1 MAGSA
6 GKRLTISCLQ
16 WYRVLCAAKDG
27 ELALQGQ
34 AGAEMIELLQV
45 VKGERPSYN
54 VGQMSLLEKIN
65 ETADLRRLP
74 LEQLETVSD
83 EIRKYILETMSRI
96 GGHTGASLG
105 AIELAVALHYAFDT
119 PRDRLVW
126 DVGHQAYAH
135 KILTGRRELLP
146 TIKQYGGISGF
157 LRRDESEYDTFGAGH
172 ASTSLSA
179 ALGMAIARDRK
190 GEDHHVVA
198 LIGDASLAGG
208 MAMEAINQA
217 GHLKT
222 RLIVVLNDN
231 EMSIAP
237 AVGALTGYLNR
248 IRGAQGY
255 HRFKD
260 EVEETLLAIPSLGE
274 RLHHAAK
281 AMKDAIAAAVLPGAL
296 VSELGFKYIG
306 YVDGHNPRALV
317 AALREAKQV
326 KDGPVIVHALTTKG
340 KGYPQAEKD
349 YYRWHATGPFDLKT
363 GKAVKSAAKA
373 PTYTSVFGKTL
384 CELMEKDPKIVALT
398 AAMPDGTGV
407 CDALERFPDRSF
419 DVGIAEQHC
428 VTFAAGMSCEGLKPV
443 CAIYSTFL
451 QRAFDQLVHDVCI
464 QNLNVKFCLDRGG
477 IAGGDGPTHHGLLDI
492 AYLRGVPNIIVMAP
506 KDEGEMRDMML
517 TLVEHEGPAAM
528 RYPRGNGVGASID
541 REPELLEIGKGEIL
555 RDGGEIAIVAY
566 GSMVHPSLQAAE
578 NLSREG
584 IETTVVNA
592 RFVKPLDAQLLLALA
607 RTKRLIVTVEEAYL
621 AGGFGSA
628 VLELLEENGLQDK
641 VRVVRMGIPDRLVTH
656 GDPKLLLAK
665 YGLDTDGIFTRVRE
679 SIEVLDDRRA
689 KPQKVGS

>member
-1 MAGSA
+1 MSH
-6 GKRLTISCLQ
+6 LQ
-16 WYRVLCAAKDG
+16 
-27 ELALQGQ
+27 
-34 AGAEMIELLQV
+34 
-45 VKGERPSYN
+45 N
-54 VGQMSLLEKIN
+54 IN
-65 ETADLRRLP
+65 SPADLRRLRP
-74 LEQLETVSD
+74 DQLQTAAD
-83 EIRKYILETMSRI
+83 EIRQYILETMSRI

-105 AIELAVALHYAFDT
+105 AVELAVALHYAFDT

-135 KILTGRRELLP
+135 KILTGRRDLLA

-157 LRRDESEYDTFGAGH
+157 LRRDESEYDMFGAGH
-172 ASTSLSA
+172 ASTSISA

-248 IRGAQGY
+248 IRESQGY
-255 HRFKD
+255 HRFKE
-260 EVEETLLAIPSLGE
+260 EVEETLLAIPSVGG

-281 AMKDAIAAAVLPGAL
+281 TMKDAIAAAVLPGAL
-296 VSELGFKYIG
+296 VSELGFRYIG

-317 AALREAKQV
+317 AALREAQQV

-340 KGYPQAEKD
+340 KGYPTAESD
-349 YYRWHATGPFDLKT
+349 YYKWHATGPFDLTT
-363 GKAVKSAAKA
+363 GKPIKSAAKA
-373 PTYTSVFGKTL
+373 PTYTAVFGKTL
-384 CELMEKDPKIVALT
+384 CELMAKDDRIVALT

-407 CDALERFPDRSF
+407 CDALEKFPTRAF

-428 VTFAAGMSCEGLKPV
+428 VTFAAGLSCEGLTPV

-451 QRAFDQLVHDVCI
+451 QRAYDQLVHDVCI

-477 IAGGDGPTHHGLLDI
+477 VAGGDGPTHHGLLDI
-492 AYLRGVPNIIVMAP
+492 AYLRVVPNIIVMAP

-517 TLVEHEGPAAM
+517 TMTEHVGPAAM
-528 RYPRGNGVGASID
+528 RYPRGPGLGVPIE
-541 REPELLEIGKGEIL
+541 REPKLLEIGKGELL

-566 GSMVHPSLQAAE
+566 GAMVHPSLQAAE
-578 NLSREG
+578 NLAKTG
-584 IETTVVNA
+584 IETTVINA
-592 RFVKPLDAQLLLALA
+592 RFVKPLDAELLLALG

-628 VLELLEENGLQDK
+628 VLELLEENGLQDR
-641 VRVVRMGIPDRLVTH
+641 VRLVRMGFPDRLVTQ

-665 YGLDTDGIFTRVRE
+665 YGLDADGIYTRIKE
-679 SIEVLDDRRA
+679 NIDVLENRWA
-689 KPQKVGS
+689 KRQRV

>member
-1 MAGSA
+1 MG
-6 GKRLTISCLQ
+6 
-16 WYRVLCAAKDG
+16 
-27 ELALQGQ
+27 
-34 AGAEMIELLQV
+34 
-45 VKGERPSYN
+45 
-54 VGQMSLLEKIN
+54 LLENIN
-65 ETADLRRLP
+65 SAADLRQLP
-74 LEQLETVSD
+74 ITQLPDVAA
-83 EIRKYILETMSRI
+83 EIRQYILETMSRI

-119 PRDRLVW
+119 PQDRLVW

-135 KILTGRRELLP
+135 KILTGRRDLLP

-179 ALGMAIARDRK
+179 ALGMAIARDKK
-190 GEDHHVVA
+190 GEQHHVVA

-208 MAMEAINQA
+208 MAMEAINQM

-248 IRGAQGY
+248 IRTAQGY

-260 EVEETLLAIPSLGE
+260 EVEETLLSIPSLGE

-281 AMKDAIAAAVLPGAL
+281 TVKDAIAAAVLPGAL

-340 KGYPQAEKD
+340 KGHPQAEKD

-363 GKAVKSAAKA
+363 GKAIKSAAKA
-373 PTYTSVFGKTL
+373 PTYTAVFGKTL
-384 CELMEKDPKIVALT
+384 CQLMESDPKVVALT

-407 CDALERFPDRSF
+407 CEALERFPERSF

-428 VTFAAGMSCEGLKPV
+428 VTFAAGMSVEGLKPV

-451 QRAFDQLVHDVCI
+451 QRGFDQLVHDVCI

-492 AYLRGVPNIIVMAP
+492 AYLRSVPNIIVMAP

-517 TLVEHEGPAAM
+517 TMLEHNGPAAM
-528 RYPRGNGVGASID
+528 RYPRGNGVGADIE
-541 REPELLEIGKGEIL
+541 RKPEVLEVGKGEIL
-555 RDGGEIAIVAY
+555 RDGGEVAILAY
-566 GSMVHPSLQAAE
+566 GSMVHPSLHAAE
-578 NLSREG
+578 NLAKEG

-592 RFVKPLDAQLLLALA
+592 RFVKPLDSSLLLALA
-607 RTKRLIVTVEEAYL
+607 RTKRLLVTVEEAYL

-628 VLELLEENGLQDK
+628 ILELLEENGLQDK

-665 YGLDTDGIFTRVRE
+665 YGLDADGIYTRVRE
-679 SIEVLDDRRA
+679 SIDVLDDRRA

>member
-1 MAGSA
+1 
-6 GKRLTISCLQ
+6 
-16 WYRVLCAAKDG
+16 
-27 ELALQGQ
+27 
-34 AGAEMIELLQV
+34 
-45 VKGERPSYN
+45 
-54 VGQMSLLEKIN
+54 MSLLENIN
-65 ETADLRRLP
+65 SSADLRRLP
-74 LEQLETVSD
+74 IDQLPDVAA
-83 EIRKYILETMSRI
+83 EIRQYILETMSRI

-119 PRDRLVW
+119 PQDRLVW

-179 ALGMAIARDRK
+179 ALGMAIARDKK
-190 GEDHHVVA
+190 GEHHHVVA

-248 IRGAQGY
+248 IRTAQGY
-255 HRFKD
+255 HRFKG

-281 AMKDAIAAAVLPGAL
+281 TVKDAIAAAVLPGAL

-317 AALREAKQV
+317 AALHEAQQV

-340 KGYPQAEKD
+340 KGHPQAEKD

-363 GKAVKSAAKA
+363 GKAVKSAANA
-373 PTYTSVFGKTL
+373 PTYTAVFGDTL
-384 CELMEKDPKIVALT
+384 CQLMEKDQKIVALT
-398 AAMPDGTGV
+398 AAMPDGTGI
-407 CDALERFPDRSF
+407 CEALERFPDRAF

-451 QRAFDQLVHDVCI
+451 QRGFDQLVHDVCI

-492 AYLRGVPNIIVMAP
+492 AYLRAVPNIIVMAP

-517 TLVEHEGPAAM
+517 TMMEHTGPAAI
-528 RYPRGNGVGASID
+528 RYPRGNGVGADID
-541 REPELLEIGKGEIL
+541 RDPRVIEIGKGEIL

-566 GSMVHPSLQAAE
+566 GSMVHPSLQAAA
-578 NLSREG
+578 NLAKEG
-584 IETTVVNA
+584 LETTVVNA
-592 RFVKPLDAQLLLALA
+592 RFVKPLDASLLLALA
-607 RTKRLIVTVEEAYL
+607 RTKRLLVTVEEAYL

-665 YGLDTDGIFTRVRE
+665 YGLDADGIYTRVRE
-679 SIEVLDDRRA
+679 SIDVLDDRRA

>member
-1 MAGSA
+1 MG
-6 GKRLTISCLQ
+6 
-16 WYRVLCAAKDG
+16 
-27 ELALQGQ
+27 
-34 AGAEMIELLQV
+34 
-45 VKGERPSYN
+45 
-54 VGQMSLLEKIN
+54 LLENIN
-65 ETADLRRLP
+65 SAADLRRLP
-74 LEQLETVSD
+74 IAQLPEVAA
-83 EIRKYILETMSRI
+83 EIRQYILETMSRI

-119 PRDRLVW
+119 PHDRLVW

-135 KILTGRRELLP
+135 KILTGRRDLLP

-179 ALGMAIARDRK
+179 ALGMAIARDKK
-190 GEDHHVVA
+190 GEQHHVVA

-248 IRGAQGY
+248 IRTAQGY

-281 AMKDAIAAAVLPGAL
+281 TVKDAIAAAVLPGAL

-306 YVDGHNPRALV
+306 YVDGHNTRSLV

-340 KGYPQAEKD
+340 KGHPQAEKD
-349 YYRWHATGPFDLKT
+349 YYRWHATGPFDLQT
-363 GKAVKSAAKA
+363 GKAIKSAAPA
-373 PTYTSVFGKTL
+373 PTYTAVFGRTL
-384 CELMEKDPKIVALT
+384 CQLMESDPKVVALT

-407 CDALERFPDRSF
+407 CEALERFPERSF

-428 VTFAAGMSCEGLKPV
+428 VTFAAGMSVEGLKPV

-451 QRAFDQLVHDVCI
+451 QRGFDQLVHDVCI

-492 AYLRGVPNIIVMAP
+492 AYLRSVPNITVMAP

-517 TLVEHEGPAAM
+517 TMLEHNGPAAM
-528 RYPRGNGVGASID
+528 RYPRGNGVGADIE
-541 REPELLEIGKGEIL
+541 RQPQLLEVGKGEIL

-566 GSMVHPSLQAAE
+566 GSMVHPALHAAE
-578 NLSREG
+578 NLAKEG

-592 RFVKPLDAQLLLALA
+592 RFVKPLDASLLLALA
-607 RTKRLIVTVEEAYL
+607 RTKRLLVTVEEAYL

-628 VLELLEENGLQDK
+628 ILELLEENGLQDK

-665 YGLDTDGIFTRVRE
+665 YGLDVDGIYTRVRE
-679 SIEVLDDRRA
+679 SIDVLDDRRA

>member
-1 MAGSA
+1 M
-6 GKRLTISCLQ
+6 K
-16 WYRVLCAAKDG
+16 
-27 ELALQGQ
+27 
-34 AGAEMIELLQV
+34 LLQ
-45 VKGERPSYN
+45 N
-54 VGQMSLLEKIN
+54 IN
-65 ETADLRRLP
+65 SPADLRRLEP
-74 LEQLETVSD
+74 DELKTVAD
-83 EIRKYILETMSRI
+83 EIRQYILETMARI

-105 AIELAVALHYAFDT
+105 AVELAVALHYAFDT

-135 KILTGRRELLP
+135 KILTGRRDLLP
-146 TIKQYGGISGF
+146 TIKQYGGVSGF

-172 ASTSLSA
+172 ASTSISA

-190 GEDHHVVA
+190 GEQHHVVA

-248 IRGAQGY
+248 IRESQGY
-255 HRFKD
+255 HRFKE
-260 EVEETLLAIPSLGE
+260 EVEETLLAIPSVGG

-281 AMKDAIAAAVLPGAL
+281 TVKDAIAAAVLPGAL

-306 YVDGHNPRALV
+306 YIDGHNPRALV
-317 AALREAKQV
+317 AALHEAQQV

-340 KGYPQAEKD
+340 KGYPTAESY
-349 YYRWHATGPFDLKT
+349 YYRWHATGPFDLAT
-363 GKAVKSAAKA
+363 GKPIKSPAKA
-373 PTYTSVFGKTL
+373 PTYTAVFGKTL
-384 CELMEKDPKIVALT
+384 CQLMEKNERVVALT
-398 AAMPDGTGV
+398 AAMPDGTGI
-407 CDALERFPDRSF
+407 CDALEKFPKRSF

-428 VTFAAGMSCEGLKPV
+428 VTFAAGMSCEGLIPV

-492 AYLRGVPNIIVMAP
+492 AYLRAVPNIVVMAP
-506 KDEGEMRDMML
+506 KDEAEMRDMML
-517 TLVEHEGPAAM
+517 TMIEHVGPAAM
-528 RYPRGNGVGASID
+528 RYPRGNGIGVPID
-541 REPELLEIGKGEIL
+541 CEPQLLEIGKGEIL

-566 GSMVHPSLQAAE
+566 GSMVYPSLEAAE
-578 NLSREG
+578 NLAKDG
-584 IETTVVNA
+584 IEATVVNA
-592 RFVKPLDAQLLLALA
+592 RFVKPLDAELLLALA
-607 RTKRLIVTVEEAYL
+607 RTKRLIVTVEEAYV
-621 AGGFGSA
+621 AAGFGSA

-641 VRVVRMGIPDRLVTH
+641 LRFVRMGLPDRLVTH
-656 GDPKLLLAK
+656 GDGKLLLAK
-665 YGLDTDGIFTRVRE
+665 YGLDADGIYTRVKE
-679 SIEVLDDRRA
+679 SIDVLEDRRA
-689 KPQKVGS
+689 KRQKV

>member
-1 MAGSA
+1 MPP
-6 GKRLTISCLQ
+6 L
-16 WYRVLCAAKDG
+16 
-27 ELALQGQ
+27 Q
-34 AGAEMIELLQV
+34 AGPSLFREKLRI
-45 VKGERPSYN
+45 VKGQLASYN
-54 VGQMSLLEKIN
+54 ANQMSLLEKIN
-65 ETADLRRLP
+65 DTADLRRLP
-74 LEQLETVSD
+74 PEQLETVAD
-83 EIRKYILETMSRI
+83 EIRQYILETMSRI

-135 KILTGRRELLP
+135 KILTGRRDLLP

-179 ALGMAIARDRK
+179 ALGMAVARDRK

-222 RLIVVLNDN
+222 RLIVLLNDN

-248 IRGAQGY
+248 IREAQGY

-260 EVEETLLAIPSLGE
+260 EVEETLLSIPSLGG

-281 AMKDAIAAAVLPGAL
+281 TVKDAIAAAVLPGAL

-363 GKAVKSAAKA
+363 GKAVKAATKA
-373 PTYTSVFGKTL
+373 PTYTAVFGKTL
-384 CELMEKDPKIVALT
+384 CHLMEKDPKIVALT

-407 CDALERFPDRSF
+407 CEALARFPDRSF

-451 QRAFDQLVHDVCI
+451 QRGFDQLVHDVCI

-492 AYLRGVPNIIVMAP
+492 AYLRGVPNIVVMAP

-517 TLVEHEGPAAM
+517 TLMEHEGPAAM
-528 RYPRGNGVGASID
+528 RYPRGNGVGAVID
-541 REPELLEIGKGEIL
+541 RDPQLLEIGKGEIL

-566 GSMVHPSLQAAE
+566 GSMVHPSLHAAE
-578 NLSREG
+578 NLSKEG
-584 IETTVVNA
+584 IETTIVNA

-641 VRVVRMGIPDRLVTH
+641 VRVVRMGFPDRLVTH

-665 YGLDTDGIFTRVRE
+665 YGLDADGIYTRVKE
-679 SIEVLDDRRA
+679 SIEVLDARRA